1 MLYGGLMRLVPWWT
15 LVSSGCAPVVLVGAW
30 VIAALLQGPSY
41 EPVTQTISI
50 LGADGASGRWV
61 LNGALIALGICHL
74 LTAWGLRAASLAGR
88 VALGAGGVVAI
99 VVAQTP
105 APSRGGSLGHGF
117 AVAIGFLLLAVWPV
131 LAANRGKAAPWALRP
146 AASITVT
153 ALMAVGAVCFLIE
166 LQGNGA
172 AGVAERALTTMQS
185 LWPFV
190 VVVSCMRHP
199 RTS

>member
-1 MLYGGLMRLVPWWT
+1 MRLVPWWT

-30 VIAALLQGPSY
+30 VIAALLQGPGY

-74 LTAWGLRAASLAGR
+74 LTAWGLRAASFAGR
-88 VALGAGGVVAI
+88 LALAAGGVAAI

-105 APSRGGSLGHGF
+105 APIRGGSLGHGF
-117 AVAIGFLLLAVWPV
+117 AVAIGFTLLAVWPV
-131 LAANRGKAAPWALRP
+131 LAADRGKAVPWALRP

-153 ALMAVGAVCFLIE
+153 GLMAVGAACFLIE

-190 VVVSCMRHP
+190 VVVSCLRHP
-199 RTS
+199 RRP